1 MIHLCVHSYWVIL
14 QIRSIKDDVEYYIE
28 ASHEEDFMHN
38 DDLYDDIIGLAEL
51 ELGVASN
58 NSAEAN
64 GNNILFSRS
73 IKLSGIY
80 NRYSP
85 PQNLKFKLINKL

>member
-1 MIHLCVHSYWVIL
+1 
-14 QIRSIKDDVEYYIE
+14 
-28 ASHEEDFMHN
+28 MHN

-64 GNNILFSRS
+64 GNVNSFCLF
-73 IKLSGIY
+73 KCC
-80 NRYSP
+80 N
-85 PQNLKFKLINKL
+85 